1 MGKWLLVGAGVLAV
15 YLLFFQGAAGAAVLP
30 SGGGGNA
37 PPGIPSGQYT
47 VTTTDTGPAGNLA
60 LRSTPS
66 VDPTNAN
73 LVEWLPHGSKIQASG
88 VVQNGFA
95 AAMAPDQKT
104 GWVSLNFITLG

>member
-1 MGKWLLVGAGVLAV
+1 VGAGVLAV

-30 SGGGGNA
+30 SGGGGGGA
-37 PPGIPSGQYT
+37 PPGIPAGQYT

-73 LVEWLPHGSKIQASG
+73 LVEWLPHGTKIQASG

-95 AAMAPDQKT
+95 AAMAPDGKT
-104 GWVSLNFITLG
+104 DWASLSYITLG